1 MRIQN
6 QKIIDFFLKYS
17 INYERLLLNLI
28 ETIEP
33 IIESIPGIN
42 YNLLVDSF
50 QNTIESTINQC
61 NANHNNTLS
70 NINSNLNEYISFIKV
85 SANKGK
91 IKENSYFNLLTN
103 TFPQLE
109 IENCNHISNSM
120 DILVKY
126 NNLDIRLDIKDY
138 NSNIPLKEILKFHND
153 MITTQSHG
161 ILISDSTG
169 ISSKESFTFDIIN
182 NKYIA
187 FYLTHNNL
195 NITNVKNSMMFI
207 DTISKY
213 LPKYE
218 SDSIV
223 YNIDT
228 IQQIKNMINTYNI
241 HIKELKQNLLNS
253 VNLCNKMTFDNLN
266 NLLNITNQSNNDII
280 ENYPCEKCNMHFDT
294 RRKMLFHSKKCK
306 LF

>member
-17 INYERLLLNLI
+17 IDYEQILLKLI
-28 ETIEP
+28 DTIEP

-50 QNTIESTINQC
+50 QNTIESTIDKC
-61 NANHNNTLS
+61 NVNHNNTLS

-85 SANKGK
+85 SSNKGK
-91 IKENSYFNLLTN
+91 IKENNYFNLLTN
-103 TFPQLE
+103 TFPTLE
-109 IENCNHISNSM
+109 IENCSQVSNSM
-120 DILVKY
+120 DILIKY

-161 ILISDSTG
+161 ILISDTTG

-195 NITNVKNSMMFI
+195 DINNIKNSMMFI
-207 DTISKY
+207 NTISNY
-213 LPKYE
+213 LPDKKD
-218 SDSIV
+218 DSLV
-223 YNIDT
+223 YNVSI
-228 IQQIKNMINTYNI
+228 IEKIRNMINGYQI
-241 HIKELKQNLLNS
+241 HLKELKQNLLNS

-266 NLLNITNQSNNDII
+266 NLLNITDESVNNII
-280 ENYPCEKCNMHFDT
+280 ENYQCEKCNANFDT
-294 RRKMLFHSKKCK
+294 KRKLMFHSKKCQI
-306 LF
+306 